1 MADMASR
8 HNKIRTHTTRKLV
21 LTLAAVTPFVAAG
34 CSHKTV
40 QAAVP
45 VAAPPATDV
54 RPMTVAPDTDANP
67 PLEADAT
74 APSLPAPTGKA
85 PVNLATSPVVPPPRR
100 PTTTQSSNEEV
111 AEQDTSH
118 PEALRISP
126 QLSPSDQAV
135 YQRRFEDDSA
145 VATKNL
151 QIVSGRQLNP
161 TQQDLADKI
170 RSFLAQST
178 DAGKTGDWTRAQNLA
193 QKARVLSVE
202 LINSL

>member
-1 MADMASR
+1 MVSR
-8 HNKIRTHTTRKLV
+8 HKKTRTQTIRTLP
-21 LTLAAVTPFVAAG
+21 LTLLAALPLFAAG
-34 CSHKTV
+34 CSHKSV

-45 VAAPPATDV
+45 VAAPPAPDV

-85 PVNLATSPVVPPPRR
+85 PVNLASSPVVPPPRR
-100 PTTTQSSNEEV
+100 PTATTSSNEEV

-118 PEALRISP
+118 PDAPRISP

-135 YQRRFEDDSA
+135 YERRFEDDST
-145 VATKNL
+145 VAAKNL
-151 QIVSGRQLNP
+151 QIVNGRQLNA

>member
-1 MADMASR
+1 MACR
-8 HNKIRTHTTRKLV
+8 HDKILNDTIRNLV
-21 LTLAAVTPFVAAG
+21 LTLAAVTPLFSAG
-34 CSHKTV
+34 CTHKTV

-45 VAAPPATDV
+45 VAAVPATDV
-54 RPMTVAPDTDANP
+54 RPMTVAPDTDASP
-67 PLEADAT
+67 PLEASAT
-74 APSLPAPTGKA
+74 APALPAPTGKA
-85 PVNLATSPVVPPPRR
+85 PVNLAASPVVPPPRR
-100 PTTTQSSNEEV
+100 PTTTQSSNEEM

-118 PEALRISP
+118 PEAPRISP
-126 QLSPSDQAV
+126 QLSPSDQAT

-151 QIVSGRQLNP
+151 QTVSGRQLNA

-193 QKARVLSVE
+193 QKARVLSIE
-202 LINSL
+202 LINSLY